1 MHKKRLATGLRL
13 GPQGELT
20 ALPHFLQLDF
30 RGSFATENDG
40 QVAAR
45 GNADSVQRYC

>member
-20 ALPHFLQLDF
+20 ALPHFLQLDL

-40 QVAAR
+40 QRRDNKGGAR
-45 GNADSVQRYC
+45 NN